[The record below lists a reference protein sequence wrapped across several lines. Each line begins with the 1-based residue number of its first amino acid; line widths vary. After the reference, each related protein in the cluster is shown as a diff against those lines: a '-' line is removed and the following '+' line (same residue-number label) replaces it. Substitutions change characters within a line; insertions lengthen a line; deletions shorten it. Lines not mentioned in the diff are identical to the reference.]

1 MSFSG
6 KRLQDIMKYTLCSPS
21 ALNNRHWIYICTRLW
36 IRWHCIEPSLD
47 IKLIHNILILKVVR
61 PLEYTVQEISKLK
74 QVSFAST
81 FTFKVI
87 KQFLHRWVIL
97 VEASFNYEFFQFPGH
112 HLAVISVFLKSFVVK
127 YTIPQERLK
136 H

>member
-6 KRLQDIMKYTLCSPS
+6 KRLRDVMKCTLCSPT
-21 ALNNRHWIYICTRLW
+21 ALWTIGIEFTFVPDYEYA
-36 IRWHCIEPSLD
+36 EPSLD

-61 PLEYTVQEISKLK
+61 PLEYKTSNNISKLK

-87 KQFLHRWVIL
+87 KLFLHRWVIL
-97 VEASFNYEFFQFPGH
+97 MEASFNYVFFQFPGH
-112 HLAVISVFLKSFVVK
+112 YLAVISVFLKSFVVK